1 MSDEHGQSTGE
12 KIADAAGNV
21 AESVRKAI
29 AEGLEAVK
37 PTWEEKV
44 KPTWEEKVVPAW
56 EDKVAPAL
64 ATGAEKVAEWS
75 EDIRDAADKKAAELS
90 AGDRPSDKIL
100 GGALGVGAAA
110 AALGSS
116 AAKWVSKEAA
126 HVGNDDEAGP
136 LDTEAPPAHHAQ
148 HAAGTDAPAGQP
160 GPQQPETWE
169 PTPPRDEHF

>member
-1 MSDEHGQSTGE
+1 MSEQHDRSTAD

-29 AEGLEAVK
+29 EEGLEAIK

-44 KPTWEEKVVPAW
+44 KPAWEEKVVPAW
-56 EDKVAPAL
+56 EDKVAPAI
-64 ATGAEKVAEWS
+64 ASGAEKVAGWG
-75 EDIRDAADKKAAELS
+75 EDVRDAADKKSSELS
-90 AGDRPSDKIL
+90 AGDKPSDKIL

-126 HVGNDDEAGP
+126 QIGHDDDAETAP
-136 LDTEAPPAHHAQ
+136 LDTETPPAHHAE
-148 HAAGTDAPAGQP
+148 HPADPDARTEQP
-160 GPQQPETWE
+160 QPWE
-169 PTPPRDEHF
+169 PTPPQDDDF

>member
-12 KIADAAGNV
+12 KIADAAGHV

-44 KPTWEEKVVPAW
+44 KPAWEEKVVPAW
-56 EDKVAPAL
+56 EEKVAPAI
-64 ATGAEKVAEWS
+64 ASGAGKVAEWG
-75 EDIRDAADKKAAELS
+75 EDVREAADRKSAELS
-90 AGDRPSDKIL
+90 AGDKPSDKIL

-110 AALGSS
+110 AALGTG

-126 HVGNDDEAGP
+126 QVGRDDDESAP
-136 LDTEAPPAHHAQ
+136 LDTETPSAHPAEHQPEHLADEGTPTQQPPA
-148 HAAGTDAPAGQP
+148 
-160 GPQQPETWE
+160 W
-169 PTPPRDEHF
+169 TPPQDDNF